1 LWAPQSGIVL
11 PEGQPEGQPAS
22 ALEATP
28 LGATC
33 VYSSV
38 VAIDGCL
45 GGVGLALLEGVA
57 PLLRAHGKSGSMGAG
72 TGGIPELVAEQSE

>member
-1 LWAPQSGIVL
+1 M
-11 PEGQPEGQPAS
+11 PEGQPAS

-38 VAIDGCL
+38 VAIDRCL
-45 GGVGLALLEGVA
+45 GGAGLALLEGVA
-57 PLLRAHGKSGSMGAG
+57 PLLGAHGKSGSMAP
-72 TGGIPELVAEQSE
+72 TREVSRNWLQSKASKG